1 MAPNI
6 HPHVTILI
14 IIAER
19 IFGAVE
25 DWLQRHVSVGDEKGE
40 NGLSSSWSMPLGSKR
55 RKLSDTCKERSS
67 LEQMKVDVSRL
78 EADKEK
84 LVPN

>member
-1 MAPNI
+1 
-6 HPHVTILI
+6 
-14 IIAER
+14 
-19 IFGAVE
+19 
-25 DWLQRHVSVGDEKGE
+25 VGEEKGG

>member
-1 MAPNI
+1 MG
-6 HPHVTILI
+6 
-14 IIAER
+14 E
-19 IFGAVE
+19 
-25 DWLQRHVSVGDEKGE
+25 EKGE

-55 RKLSDTCKERSS
+55 RKLSNICKERSS